1 MVHSVGHLDD
11 ETAHKHLNAVHLVN
25 SARDLLMHLDSR
37 PLILVHL
44 LNANIVTLL
53 LLAELMTKF
62 LELIRHS
69 LHKALQLDHLF
80 FLNLNIPSIRLDLVR
95 KLSSCLSVLLH
106 HDIDLLLDQFGD
118 VLRLIV

>member
-1 MVHSVGHLDD
+1 
-11 ETAHKHLNAVHLVN
+11 
-25 SARDLLMHLDSR
+25 MHLDSR

>member
-1 MVHSVGHLDD
+1 MVHSVGHVDD
-11 ETAHKHLNAVHLVN
+11 ELADKHLNAVDLVN

-44 LNANIVTLL
+44 LNANVVTLL

-69 LHKALQLDHLF
+69 LHMGLQVDHFF
-80 FLNLNIPSIRLDLVR
+80 FLNLNIPSIRLDLAG

-118 VLRLIV
+118 EVRLIV